1 MKKVLSIVFNNFL
14 HDSRVLKECI
24 SLKNAGY
31 EVQVAA
37 LHSGELPEEEVV
49 AGIPVTRIRLRTRH
63 WSKNRLVQLIKY
75 AELWVRLIRMARHAD
90 ILHCNDLEPL
100 PVVVL
105 AKWLVNR
112 RAKIVY
118 DAHELEFDKSEAHT
132 KYYPRFFLRLAERFF
147 IRHAN
152 AMIVVSPLIA
162 DAYVERYGITRP
174 AVVMNCPNYHAPQP
188 HADIF
193 RKTFG
198 IRPDQRIYLYQGGL
212 IPHRGVEPLLEIF
225 SQLDDSKV
233 LVVLGFGP
241 LTSLVEKYAADFPGI
256 YYHPAVA
263 PTELDRY
270 TACADVGFCL
280 YQGISGNHNLT
291 IGNKIFQYIMAGLPV
306 LASNLAG
313 LKYVLNAHMGIVVE
327 NFRDPDQLEEAVLQI
342 GAWKKEDYL
351 PHLHEAAL
359 QYNWENQETVLLNVY
374 HSLYESR

>member
-31 EVQVAA
+31 EVRVAA

-162 DAYVERYGITRP
+162 DAYVERYGIPRP

-193 RKTFG
+193 RKTFP

-225 SQLDDSKV
+225 PNWMTPRYSSYWASGHSPPWWSNMRLTFRESTTTPPSPPPSSTAIPPVQTWDFAFTRAFPATTTSPSATRSFNISWRV
-233 LVVLGFGP
+233 SPYWP
-241 LTSLVEKYAADFPGI
+241 LTWQD
-256 YYHPAVA
+256 
-263 PTELDRY
+263 
-270 TACADVGFCL
+270 
-280 YQGISGNHNLT
+280 
-291 IGNKIFQYIMAGLPV
+291 
-306 LASNLAG
+306 
-313 LKYVLNAHMGIVVE
+313 
-327 NFRDPDQLEEAVLQI
+327 
-342 GAWKKEDYL
+342 
-351 PHLHEAAL
+351 
-359 QYNWENQETVLLNVY
+359 
-374 HSLYESR
+374 